1 MAHHITSTPTGA
13 SVHAPSPTASSGL
26 AILRCLGAL
35 VFIEA
40 SGFIINA
47 SVYARMAEFFA
58 VGREIATLAGALM
71 FAALAVVALRR
82 PALMNARALT
92 TGAVV
97 LSLAGAALSGAGLLL
112 ESSFVVLAGL
122 LCRAA
127 ASVWAT
133 ALFSVALC
141 TLSSSRD
148 VLLVAG
154 GGTLLAHI
162 GCAFAPAAWPP
173 SAACAALALCVLV
186 PIALTAK
193 LAGPSLAAIGQSGA
207 DDGDGLG
214 DIKGFVPLAALL
226 LCVLLT
232 AVAYGY
238 ALAFNQQNNAPIGT
252 FAENF
257 IVAAAFAMVLV
268 DKSQKSEDRLFSL
281 VVLLVV
287 AGYLMAPYELAS
299 AEGATNALLRAG
311 RDCFSMLLWILLAFI
326 GRRNLFVLLPMVGL
340 VRASSSLG
348 TDIGALAGHLTNF
361 LTASSA
367 PLAGLFPSI
376 MVFCFVA
383 FLWLGFRRFSFT
395 EAVSEVKL
403 VTAPDIERLGNRID
417 SACLVLSKQHGLT
430 PRETEILTLL
440 AKGRDGKFIAEKYVL
455 SYQTVKTH
463 IKHLY
468 AKLGVH
474 SRQELINLTDQT
486 IADAARGPQPR
497 RNA

>member
-1 MAHHITSTPTGA
+1 MAHPNTPAPAGA
-13 SVHAPSPTASSGL
+13 SSRAPSPTAPSRFI
-26 AILRCLGAL
+26 ILRCLGAL
-35 VFIEA
+35 IFIEA
-40 SGFIINA
+40 SGFILNA
-47 SVYARMAEFFA
+47 SAYAQMAGFFA
-58 VGREIATLAGALM
+58 IGREIATLAGALM

-82 PALMNARALT
+82 PALMNTRAVT
-92 TGAVV
+92 AGAVALALVGAV
-97 LSLAGAALSGAGLLL
+97 LIGIGLLL
-112 ESSFVVLAGL
+112 RSGLVVLTGL
-122 LCRAA
+122 LCRSA

-162 GCAFAPAAWPP
+162 GCAFTPATWPLP
-173 SAACAALALCVLV
+173 VACVALALCVLV
-186 PIALTAK
+186 PIALTAS
-193 LAGPSLAAIGQSGA
+193 LAGPSLAAIGQSGT
-207 DDGDGLG
+207 DGGAGLR
-214 DIKGFVPLAALL
+214 DIKGFVPLAMLL
-226 LCVLLT
+226 LCVLLM
-232 AVAYGY
+232 AVASGY
-238 ALAFNQQNNAPIGT
+238 ALAFNQQNNAPLVT
-252 FAENF
+252 FAENI
-257 IVAAAFAMVLV
+257 IVAAAFVMVLV

-311 RDCFSMLLWILLAFI
+311 RDCFGMLLWILLAFI

-348 TDIGALAGHLTNF
+348 TDIGAFAGHLTNF
-361 LTASSA
+361 LTDSSA
-367 PLAGLFPSI
+367 PLAGMLPSI

-474 SRQELINLTDQT
+474 SRQELIDLVDRTL
-486 IADAARGPQPR
+486 ADATRAPR
-497 RNA
+497 PNQEA